1 MRSLKLTLCYDGTN
15 YAGWQ
20 VQADAPTIQAALE
33 LAWQKVT
40 GETIRIT
47 ASGRTDAG
55 VHALGQVASLQTE
68 SSLENDVLRRALS
81 ANLKEDIGVLA
92 VEDAP
97 DGFHAIRDAR
107 GKRYRYQIHNGESPD
122 VLQRH
127 LTWHV
132 PTRLDVE
139 AMRRAAVALVGTH
152 DFSSFE
158 SAGAERATSVRTV
171 TDLTVRSGSHELRD
185 RITIEVAADGFLYN
199 MVRAIV
205 GTLVEVGRGAQ
216 DESWPAEVLKRCDR
230 CQAGPTAPPQ
240 GLLLVCVDYE

>member
-20 VQADAPTIQAALE
+20 VQANAPTIQAALE

-68 SSLENDVLRRALS
+68 SPLENDVLRRALG
-81 ANLKEDIGVLA
+81 ANLREDIGVLA

-97 DGFHAIRDAR
+97 DDFHAIRDAL
-107 GKRYRYQIHNGESPD
+107 GKRYRYQIHNGETPD

-127 LTWHV
+127 LTWQV
-132 PTRLDVE
+132 PVRLDVE
-139 AMRRAAVALVGTH
+139 AMRRAAAALVGRH

-171 TDLTVRSGSHELRD
+171 TDLTVESGSHELRD
-185 RITIEVAADGFLYN
+185 RITIEIAADGFLYN

-216 DESWPAEVLKRCDR
+216 NESWPAAVLKQCDR